1 MGGGTNASAVGE
13 ARPRGTQTPF
23 ATRLFA
29 ASDDRVSHSV
39 EARLRAMRRDP
50 TGTRDAEGVD
60 VPSGSTALHSVSK
73 PRPLARVPHD
83 VPNDVDLGARAPLE
97 WLAEAP
103 IGFALLDGQQRFRE
117 VNEKLATIDGL
128 ARADH
133 VGRTAR
139 ELLPGMPRLLDAIER
154 VLRSGEGEHAIEVTG
169 RTRASVDRAQH
180 LRASLVPVREGRS
193 AFVALFVEDVTK
205 VRELEHR
212 HQLLEQRT
220 HNAAVIRERILAI
233 ASHDVRAPLATIVS
247 CIDQV
252 SRKFPIADR
261 WRQTRVL
268 LDTVRRSVERVHE
281 CAAELHDLAL
291 LQTGRMPV
299 QLAAHDVFALVSQAM
314 RVLEPLAE
322 GRVLRLES
330 DVSAGAQVRC
340 DRERIHRVLSV
351 LVRHAIE
358 RTPAGLAVTLRVEHD
373 CDVVRFV
380 VREGGTRGED
390 ETNDARAFER
400 AWRPEGLALQITR
413 EIVRAH
419 GGEFGVHGELG
430 AGEVTYFT
438 LPCVAR

>member
-1 MGGGTNASAVGE
+1 
-13 ARPRGTQTPF
+13 
-23 ATRLFA
+23 
-29 ASDDRVSHSV
+29 
-39 EARLRAMRRDP
+39 MRRDP
-50 TGTRDAEGVD
+50 AGTANAEGVA
-60 VPSGSTALHSVSK
+60 VPSVSNALRSVLK
-73 PRPLARVPHD
+73 PRPLARVPDDEPDD
-83 VPNDVDLGARAPLE
+83 VERDLGTPAQLA

-103 IGFALLDGQQRFRE
+103 IGFALVDGQQRFHD
-117 VNEKLATIDGL
+117 VNEKLGRIDGL
-128 ARADH
+128 SRDEH
-133 VGRTAR
+133 LGRTAR

-154 VLRSGEGEHAIEVTG
+154 VLRSGEGEHSLEITG
-169 RTRASVDRAQH
+169 RTRATVDRPQH
-180 LRASLVPVREGRS
+180 LRASLVPVREGRR
-193 AFVALFVEDVTK
+193 AFVALFVEDVTPM
-205 VRELEHR
+205 RELEHR
-212 HQLLEQRT
+212 QQLLEQRT

-233 ASHDVRAPLATIVS
+233 ASQDVRAPLATIVS

-330 DVSAGAQVRC
+330 DVSVGAQVRC
-340 DRERIHRVLSV
+340 DRERIHRVLSM

-358 RTPAGLAVTLRVEHD
+358 RTPSGLAVTLRVELER
-373 CDVVRFV
+373 DVVRFV
-380 VREGGTRGED
+380 VREGGTRTED
-390 ETNDARAFER
+390 ETTDERAFER
-400 AWRPEGLALQITR
+400 AWRPDGLALQIAR

-419 GGEFGVHGELG
+419 GGEIGVQGELG
-430 AGEVTYFT
+430 AGEITYFT